1 MVRESFYRC
10 LRQLNTRDTAVRWRD
25 EDQAPPQVR
34 QRIPSAEYLSG
45 FMDAEGSFMIVK
57 SKSRPSRELQIR
69 ARISVVSTDS
79 AVIEDIQKAYG
90 GVIVSQPGRKSNW
103 NPTYQLVWT
112 DGMVEPLLRS
122 IRPH

>member
-1 MVRESFYRC
+1 
-10 LRQLNTRDTAVRWRD
+10 
-25 EDQAPPQVR
+25 
-34 QRIPSAEYLSG
+34 
-45 FMDAEGSFMIVK
+45 MIVK